1 MGLIKMTL
9 SRNESVISIRLE
21 ACVLLKCGLKIFSL

>member
-9 SRNESVISIRLE
+9 GNQSVISIRLE
-21 ACVLLKCGLKIFSL
+21 ACVFLKRGLKIFSL